1 MEVSWRLE
9 QLLVHF
15 IGSQEL
21 PERLLTTLQH
31 GSTSEYLDTLSVL
44 ALDPKFTGAI
54 FITQEPIFVE
64 LSSRWLLLAD
74 SRKSSIAALAA
85 YARLLPV
92 APYLAEHAVALLW
105 HRRKSHF
112 EALCSNSPSAL
123 LDLPTE
129 DLHVLLLAMCRLLLH
144 DQQTYASYISPTHL
158 TSLLNHL
165 EPYIRCLAIRVFCIF
180 MYASDMVMKTML
192 TQYLGESHTA
202 GPWEDRSI
210 DYKFFS
216 LWERERLRRLNQETQ
231 DFQQLAEANSSIAPS
246 SSVNRILY
254 QGDFSSTTAAIAE
267 VLLPRGK
274 AMDGRKKS
282 IVMTKTITSNLRVL
296 ARAIKSGKPILLSG
310 PPCSG
315 KTLLVNEVAQAVGK
329 SSSLVV
335 LNLNEQ
341 VDAKALVGM
350 YAYSAS
356 DAAITWR
363 PGILTKAV
371 KDGDWI
377 LLENIDR
384 ASIELMTMLMP
395 LVERHELLIPNRDS
409 PIRAGPGFKLIATL
423 QNSVK
428 ASRSDVSPDARV
440 FGVRHC
446 AQIRFDE
453 LSQPELAEVVSSL
466 FPLLTALIPR
476 MMQTYK
482 TVATQSLQHH
492 DSRLTRP
499 SDFFRWAKRI
509 DHSMRQN
516 DITESI
522 QPVPDLVLDHVFLD
536 AIDSFCSH
544 LPLGL
549 LRYSIEGT
557 VGQGLQMP
565 AESIEYNLRTRRPSY
580 RKSGSTLH
588 IGRVELQGSK
598 SNFNKM
604 RQTYTGDTK
613 FAMTRHFLRILE
625 SVAAVV
631 QNAEPCLLVGETGTG
646 KTTIIQ
652 QLAKSL
658 GHDLHII
665 NLSQQSEASDLLG
678 GFKPTNPRALA
689 SPLHDEFV
697 ELLQVTCPSRQ
708 NEKFLGTLAKAIV
721 KARWSKVVELW
732 QEALRSVQPL
742 LKARK
747 DLSQPTLEPYRKKR
761 KVQTISENICQRW
774 ERFASDL
781 NTFHTYLSRG
791 TKNFGFSFIEGSLVK
806 AVRQGQW
813 VLLDEINLA
822 SAETLE
828 VLADLISNPS
838 IQQPSLLLTDTGEK
852 ERIQAHNEFRIFGAM
867 NPATDIGKR
876 DLPPSIRSQFTELY
890 INESD
895 QTLSDLSDIS
905 ETYLGANSQWDKR
918 LVNVVAQLY
927 LDLKK
932 MCLESRLVDGSNNK
946 PHFSLRTLAR
956 ALTYACDTASSYGLR
971 RAVFE
976 GFMMCF
982 STSLDTESRSIVR
995 SRIESQVLGPEKN
1008 RKAILKHLP
1017 SLPDDDQSYVRFQ
1030 QYWVARGALQPV
1042 ERPLYIITP
1051 FVEQNLLNIVRAAS
1065 TRRYP
1070 VLLQGPTSSGKT
1082 SMIEY
1087 LASISG
1093 NKYIRINNHEH
1104 TDLQEYLGMYVSG
1117 VDGKIE
1123 FQDGVLVKA
1132 LREGHW
1138 IVLDELNLAPSD
1150 VLESLNRL
1158 LDDNRELLI
1167 PETQEIVRPHKHFML
1182 FATQNPAGIY
1192 GGRKFL
1198 SRAFRNRF
1206 LEIHFEDIPEDE
1218 LGIILRERTQI
1229 APSFCAKIIEVYRQ
1243 LTVLRQRD
1251 RLFEQKQSFATL
1263 RDLFR
1268 WAMRAADDRTQL
1280 AVNGFLLLS
1289 ERVRNERDRMAVKE
1303 VIETVL
1309 KTSLDI
1315 NALYGWHSSYIA
1327 RETLSEDS
1335 QGVIWTKSMRRVYV
1349 LVNEALKN
1357 KEPVLLVGE
1366 TGSGKTTVC
1375 QVISEIMGKKLHT
1388 VNAHQN
1394 LETGDIIGAQRP
1406 FRLRASAEREFSQA
1420 LCKIFEDRGYHSKS
1434 VIKETAILLREYDEL
1449 IDSAPST
1456 FSQDEQNYVANCR
1469 ARSKTLFEWSDGSL
1483 VTAMRNGS
1491 HFLLDEISLADDSVL
1506 ERLNS
1511 VLEPSRTLY
1520 LAEKGTSDA
1529 SVEASAGFQF
1539 MATMNPGGDY
1549 GKKELS
1555 PALRNRFTEIWVP
1568 TASDAE
1574 ELTEIVE
1581 AKLQPKYRA
1590 LASDMVTF
1598 ATWFAE
1604 LDGSS
1609 QGASIRDLIAWTA
1622 FVNHF
1627 SHLDISFSVYH
1638 GAEMIY
1644 LDRLGTSSSV
1654 KLVGTESAF
1663 SHTYETCL
1671 SKLEQVFMIPRR
1683 QVESRLNLV
1692 DRDDSFHIGDFS
1704 LNKMRPGASKSTYN
1718 LSAPTTL
1725 KNAHRVIRAYQLNK
1739 PILLEG
1745 LPGVGKTTLVEAL
1758 AAAIGMPLT
1767 RINLSDQTDLVDLL
1781 GSDVPIA
1788 RAEAG
1793 LFGWREAPFLKAMQR
1808 GEWVL
1813 LDEMNLASQSVLEGL
1828 NACLDHRGEVYVSE
1842 LDRTFARHSR
1852 FRLFASQNPH
1862 TQGGGRKGLPASF
1875 TDRFTVVYTDT
1886 LAQEDLRQICT
1897 NSFPTVDPILVEKMT
1912 LYVSDAGLLVSK
1924 GSNQFLQGG
1933 PWDINL
1939 RDAARWL
1946 QIFECQ
1952 FDRMGGSRPEDYQD
1966 MIFHH
1971 RFRTPEDRKSM
1982 MMLQRKHFRG
1992 PGPSLTRHTAKTA
2005 ENAVISKG
2013 IMRRDQTKRHLR
2025 NRTWHIQTFNMS
2037 IAESVL
2043 LCIERSWPTILVGPS
2058 RSGKTEVILHLADLI
2073 GAEVV
2078 EMCLNPDM
2086 DTMDLVGG
2094 FEQVDEHRQFDDLLM
2109 AVKRFTREQLIEH
2122 GICCHPSVHRWAEA
2136 LANLEQCSDPQ
2147 ALTLCL
2153 QNLSS
2158 LGLSTRYGDFSAVCG
2173 IISHNLAADNRARFE
2188 WVDGLL
2194 VRALRQGKW
2203 LVLDNA
2209 NLCNPSVLDRLNAL
2223 LEPNGYLS
2231 IHEHCDEHGN
2241 AETVKPHPSFR
2252 LFMTMD
2258 PRHGELS
2265 GAMRN
2270 RSVELFMQSGGDA
2283 PSMAFH
2289 PLDPTIDASESG
2301 FAPFQKFEW
2310 LTKDV
2315 TSIIRLLSV
2324 CLNHLPLG
2332 NIDRLQEWEFQV
2344 TKGLC
2349 RMTLEV
2355 ESAFRNLVGAYR
2367 RLCSSDR
2374 VVVKELGQA
2383 YSMFFASAKSSVN
2396 LGSLQVSFCQCC

>member
-1 MEVSWRLE
+1 MDVSWRLE
-9 QLLVHF
+9 QFLVHL
-15 IGSQEL
+15 IGSQDVPDKL
-21 PERLLTTLQH
+21 STTLQH
-31 GSTSEYLDTLSVL
+31 GSNSEYLDTLSLL

-64 LSSRWLLLAD
+64 ISSRWLLHAE
-74 SRKSSIAALAA
+74 SQKSSIAALAA

-92 APYLAEHAVALLW
+92 APYLAEHVVALLR
-105 HRRKSHF
+105 HRRQSHF
-112 EALCSNSPSAL
+112 EALYSKSTSAL
-123 LDLPTE
+123 LDLPVE
-129 DLHVLLLAMCRLLLH
+129 DLQVLLLAMCRLLLH
-144 DQQTYASYISPTHL
+144 DQQTYASYISPAQL
-158 TSLLNHL
+158 TSLLNHS
-165 EPYIRCLAIRVFCIF
+165 ESYIKCLAIRVFCIF
-180 MYASDMVMKTML
+180 MYASDTVMKAML
-192 TQYLGESHTA
+192 KQYLGESEIV

-210 DYKFFS
+210 DYTFVS
-216 LWERERLRRLNQETQ
+216 LWERERLRRLEQDAL
-231 DFQQLAEANSSIAPS
+231 DFQSLAEANDSTAISLSIKRVFYP
-246 SSVNRILY
+246 
-254 QGDFSSTTAAIAE
+254 GDFSSTTAAIGE
-267 VLLPRGK
+267 VLLPRSEDV
-274 AMDGRKKS
+274 DGAKKP
-282 IVMTKTITSNLRVL
+282 IVMTRTITSNLKMFVRE
-296 ARAIKSGKPILLSG
+296 IKSGKPILLSG

-315 KTLLVNEVAQAVGK
+315 KTLLINETAHAVGK
-329 SSSLVV
+329 GSSLVV

-350 YAYSAS
+350 YAYSAF

-384 ASIELMTMLMP
+384 ASIELITILMP
-395 LVERHELLIPNRDS
+395 LIERRELLIPSRDN
-409 PIRAGPGFKLIATL
+409 PIRAGPGFKLIATT
-423 QNSVK
+423 QTSAKVGRADMNTN
-428 ASRSDVSPDARV
+428 ARV
-440 FGVRHC
+440 FGIQHWT
-446 AQIRFDE
+446 QIRFDE
-453 LSQPELAEVVSSL
+453 PSQPELADIVSSL
-466 FPLLTALIPR
+466 FPLLTALVPR

-482 TVATQSLQHH
+482 TVATQSSQHH
-492 DSRLTRP
+492 HSRPTRP
-499 SDFFRWAKRI
+499 SDLLRWAKRI
-509 DHSMRQN
+509 DLSMRHN
-516 DITESI
+516 DITESF
-522 QPVPDLVLDHVFLD
+522 QPLPHLVLDHMFLD
-536 AIDSFCSH
+536 AIDSFCGH

-549 LRYSIEGT
+549 PRNSIEDT
-557 VGQGLQMP
+557 VGQELQMP
-565 AESIEYNLRTRRPSY
+565 VERIEYNLRTRRPSY
-580 RKSGSTLH
+580 RQAASTLH
-588 IGRVELQGSK
+588 IGRVELQVYKSK
-598 SNFNKM
+598 FNKIK
-604 RQTYTGDTK
+604 QPHNGDTK
-613 FAMTRHFLRILE
+613 FAMTSHFLRILE
-625 SVAAVV
+625 SLAAVV

-646 KTTIIQ
+646 KTTTVQ
-652 QLAKSL
+652 QLAKTL
-658 GHDLHII
+658 GHDLLII

-678 GFKPTNPRALA
+678 GFKPTNPRTIA

-697 ELLQVTCPSRQ
+697 ELLQSTFPSRQ
-708 NEKFLGTLAKAIV
+708 NEKFLGTLAKAV
-721 KARWSKVVELW
+721 AKSRWVKVVELW
-732 QEALRSVQPL
+732 QEALRSVQPVL
-742 LKARK
+742 EARK
-747 DLSQPTLEPYRKKR
+747 GLPQHSLEPYRKKR
-761 KVQTISENICQRW
+761 KVQTVSESICQRW
-774 ERFASDL
+774 ETFAR
-781 NTFHTYLSRG
+781 NIQNFRTYLSRG
-791 TKNFGFSFIEGSLVK
+791 TKKFAFSFVEGSLVK

-828 VLADLISNPS
+828 VLADLIWTSTG
-838 IQQPSLLLTDTGEK
+838 QQPSLLLTETGER
-852 ERIQAHNEFRIFGAM
+852 ERIQAHNDFRIFGAM
-867 NPATDIGKR
+867 NPATDVGKR

-895 QTLSDLSDIS
+895 QNLSDLTEIS
-905 ETYLGANSQWDKR
+905 GTYLGSNSQWDKR
-918 LVNVVAQLY
+918 LASVVAQLY

-932 MCLESRLVDGSNNK
+932 MSLESRLVDGSNNK

-956 ALTYACDTASSYGLR
+956 ALTYACDTAASYGLR

-982 STSLDTESRSIVR
+982 STSLDTQSKSIVR
-995 SRIESQVLGPEKN
+995 TRIESQVLGPEKN
-1008 RKAILKHLP
+1008 RKAMLKQLP
-1017 SLPDDDQSYVRFQ
+1017 SLPYDGQSYVRFQ
-1030 QYWVARGALQPV
+1030 QYWVAQGAIQTV

-1123 FQDGVLVKA
+1123 YQDGVLVKA

-1167 PETQEIVRPHKHFML
+1167 PETQEIIRPHKHFML

-1192 GGRKFL
+1192 GGRKAL

-1218 LGIILRERTQI
+1218 LGTILRERTQI

-1268 WAMRAADDRTQL
+1268 WAMREADDRTQL
-1280 AVNGFLLLS
+1280 AINGFLLLS

-1309 KTSLDI
+1309 KISLDI
-1315 NALYGWHSSYIA
+1315 NGLYGWQSPYIA
-1327 RETLSEDS
+1327 RESLSRNS

-1349 LVNEALKN
+1349 LVTEALKN

-1375 QVISEIMGKKLHT
+1375 QVISEVMDRKLQT
-1388 VNAHQN
+1388 INAHQN

-1406 FRLRASAEREFSQA
+1406 FRLRASAEMELSQA
-1420 LCKIFEDRGYHSKS
+1420 LCKTLEDYGHPSKS
-1434 VIKETAILLREYDEL
+1434 VIKEMAILLQEYDDL
-1449 IDSAPST
+1449 INSAANTVP
-1456 FSQDEQNYVANCR
+1456 QDEKDYIAYCR
-1469 ARSKTLFEWSDGSL
+1469 ARSKILFEWSDGSL
-1483 VTAMRNGS
+1483 VTAMRSGS
-1491 HFLLDEISLADDSVL
+1491 HFLLDEMSLADDSVL

-1511 VLEPSRTLY
+1511 VLEPGRTLY
-1520 LAEKGTSDA
+1520 LAEKGTNNA
-1529 SVEASAGFQF
+1529 SIEASEGFQF

-1568 TASDAE
+1568 TASDNE
-1574 ELTEIVE
+1574 ELIEIVA
-1581 AKLQPKYRA
+1581 AKLHPKYPG
-1590 LASDMVTF
+1590 LAPNLVTF

-1604 LDGSS
+1604 VDGSS
-1609 QGASIRDLIAWTA
+1609 HNASIRDLITWTA
-1622 FVNHF
+1622 FINHF
-1627 SHLDISFSVYH
+1627 THLPISFSVYQ

-1654 KLVGTESAF
+1654 KLVGTEHAF

-1671 SKLEQVFMIPRR
+1671 SKLEEVFMIPRR
-1683 QVESRLNLV
+1683 QFESRPHLI
-1692 DRDDSFHIGDFS
+1692 DRDDSFHVGDFS
-1704 LNKMRPGASKSTYN
+1704 LNKMLPGRSKSTYN
-1718 LSAPTTL
+1718 MSAPTTL

-1745 LPGVGKTTLVEAL
+1745 LPGVGKTTLIEAL

-1788 RAEAG
+1788 RDEAG
-1793 LFGWREAPFLKAMQR
+1793 LFGWREAPFLKAMQK

-1875 TDRFTVVYTDT
+1875 TDRFTVVYTET
-1886 LAQEDLRQICT
+1886 LGQEDLRQICT
-1897 NSFPTVDPILVEKMT
+1897 DGFPNVDPRLVEKMT
-1912 LYVSDAGLLVSK
+1912 QYVTDAGLLVSK
-1924 GSNQFLQGG
+1924 SSNQMEQGG
-1933 PWDINL
+1933 PWEINL

-1946 QIFECQ
+1946 QVFECQ
-1952 FDRMGGSRPEDYQD
+1952 VHCMGESRPEDYQD
-1966 MIFHH
+1966 MLFHQ
-1971 RFRTPEDRKSM
+1971 RFRTAEDRDSM
-1982 MMLQRKHFRG
+1982 ITLQKKHFSG
-1992 PGPSLTRHTAKTA
+1992 AGPSLPRHTAKTVEIA
-2005 ENAVISKG
+2005 EIGQG
-2013 IMRRDQTKRHLR
+2013 IMQRDQMNRHLR
-2025 NRTWHIQTFNMS
+2025 NRTWSIQSLNVS
-2037 IAESVL
+2037 VAESL
-2043 LCIERSWPTILVGPS
+2043 LLSIERSWPTILVGPS
-2058 RSGKTEVILHLADLI
+2058 RSGKTELILQLGDLV

-2086 DTMDLVGG
+2086 DAIDLVGG
-2094 FEQVDEHRQFDDLLM
+2094 FEQVDERRQFDDLLM
-2109 AVKRFTREQLIEH
+2109 TVKRFTREQLIQH
-2122 GICCHPSVHRWAEA
+2122 GLCCHPDVNSWAGA

-2147 ALTLCL
+2147 GLKLCL

-2158 LGLSTRYGDFSAVCG
+2158 LGLSTRYGDFSSMCDT
-2173 IISHNLAADNRARFE
+2173 ISHNLDADNRARFD

-2223 LEPNGYLS
+2223 LEPNGCLS

-2241 AETVKPHPSFR
+2241 AENVKPHQKFR

-2265 GAMRN
+2265 RAMRN
-2270 RSVELFMQSGGDA
+2270 RSVELFMQSGRDA
-2283 PSMAFH
+2283 PSVTFH

-2310 LTKDV
+2310 GTKDA
-2315 TSIIRLLSV
+2315 TSMIRLLSV
-2324 CLNHLPLG
+2324 CFNRLPLG
-2332 NIDRLQEWEFQV
+2332 DIDRLREWESQV

-2349 RMTLEV
+2349 KMTV
-2355 ESAFRNLVGAYR
+2355 EIENTFRNFVDAYR

-2374 VVVKELGQA
+2374 VVVDELRQA
-2383 YSMFFASAKSSVN
+2383 YSTFFPSGKSSTN
-2396 LGSLQVSFCQCC
+2396 LGNLQVSLYNRC

>member
-1 MEVSWRLE
+1 MDVSWRSE
-9 QLLVHF
+9 QFLDHF
-15 IGSQEL
+15 TGSQDL
-21 PERLLTTLQH
+21 PEGHSTRLQH
-31 GSTSEYLDTLSVL
+31 GSNSEYLDTLSLL

-64 LSSRWLLLAD
+64 ISSRWLLHAD
-74 SRKSSIAALAA
+74 SRKGSIAALAA

-92 APYLAEHAVALLW
+92 APYLAEHAVALLR
-105 HRRKSHF
+105 HRRRSHL
-112 EALCSNSPSAL
+112 EALCSKSTSAL
-123 LDLPTE
+123 FNLPIE

-144 DQQTYASYISPTHL
+144 DQQTYAPYISPAHL
-158 TSLLNHL
+158 TSLLNHS
-165 EPYIRCLAIRVFCIF
+165 ESYIRFLAIRVFCIF
-180 MYASDMVMKTML
+180 MYASDMVMETML
-192 TQYLGESHTA
+192 KRYLGESETT
-202 GPWEDRSI
+202 GPWEDRFI
-210 DYKFFS
+210 DYTFLS
-216 LWERERLRRLNQETQ
+216 LWERERLRRLDQDAQE
-231 DFQQLAEANSSIAPS
+231 FQRLAEANSSTATS
-246 SSVNRILY
+246 SSVNRIFY
-254 QGDFSSTTAAIAE
+254 QGDFSSTTAAIGE
-267 VLLPRGK
+267 VLLPKSEDVNGS
-274 AMDGRKKS
+274 KKS
-282 IVMTKTITSNLRVL
+282 IVMTRTINSNLKVL
-296 ARAIKSGKPILLSG
+296 AQGIKSGKPILLSG

-315 KTLLVNEVAQAVGK
+315 KTLLTNEVAQAVGK
-329 SSSLVV
+329 GSSLVV

-371 KDGDWI
+371 RDGDWI

-384 ASIELMTMLMP
+384 ASVELMTMLMP

-409 PIRAGPGFKLIATL
+409 PIRAGQGFKLIATF

-428 ASRSDVSPDARV
+428 AGRADVSPDARV
-440 FGVRHC
+440 FGVRHW

-453 LSQPELAEVVSSL
+453 LPQPELAEIVSSL

-482 TVATQSLQHH
+482 TVATQSSQHH
-492 DSRLTRP
+492 DSRPIRP
-499 SDFFRWAKRI
+499 SNLLRWARRI
-509 DHSMRQN
+509 EHSMRHN
-516 DITESI
+516 DITQSL
-522 QPVPDLVLDHVFLD
+522 QPVPNLVLDHIFLD
-536 AIDSFCSH
+536 AIDSFCGH
-544 LPLGL
+544 LALGL
-549 LRYSIEGT
+549 LRSSIEGT

-565 AESIEYNLRTRRPSY
+565 AESIEYNLHTRKPSY
-580 RKSGSTLH
+580 RLSASTLH
-588 IGRVELQGSK
+588 IGRVELQVSK
-598 SNFNKM
+598 TRLNKI
-604 RQTYTGDTK
+604 RQIYTGDTR
-613 FAMTRHFLRILE
+613 FAMTRHFLSVLE

-646 KTTIIQ
+646 KTTIVQ

-658 GHDLHII
+658 GHDLLII
-665 NLSQQSEASDLLG
+665 NLSHQSEASDLLG
-678 GFKPTNPRALA
+678 GFKPTNPRTIA
-689 SPLHDEFV
+689 SPLHDDFV
-697 ELLQVTCPSRQ
+697 ELLQATFPSRQ
-708 NEKFLGTLAKAIV
+708 NEKFLGTLAKAIA
-721 KARWSKVVELW
+721 KARWIKVVELW
-732 QEALRSVQPL
+732 QEALRRVQPL
-742 LKARK
+742 LKNRK

-761 KVQTISENICQRW
+761 KVQTMSESICQRW
-774 ERFASDL
+774 ERFASDIE
-781 NTFHTYLSRG
+781 TFHTYLSRG
-791 TKNFGFSFIEGSLVK
+791 MKNFAFSFIEGSLVK

-828 VLADLISNPS
+828 VLADLIWTPS
-838 IQQPSLLLTDTGEK
+838 GQQPSLLLTDTGEK
-852 ERIQAHNEFRIFGAM
+852 ERIQAHDDFRIFGAM

-890 INESD
+890 VNESD
-895 QTLSDLSDIS
+895 QNLSDLSEIS

-918 LVNVVAQLY
+918 LARVVAQLY

-932 MCLESRLVDGSNNK
+932 MSNESRLVDGSNNK

-956 ALTYACDTASSYGLR
+956 ALKYACDTASSYGLR

-982 STSLDTESRSIVR
+982 STSLDTESRSIVKL
-995 SRIESQVLGPEKN
+995 RIESQVLGPEKN
-1008 RKAILKHLP
+1008 RKAILKQLP
-1017 SLPDDDQSYVRFQ
+1017 SLPDDGQSYVRFQ
-1030 QYWVARGALQPV
+1030 QYWVAQGALQPV

-1065 TRRYP
+1065 TGRYP

-1117 VDGKIE
+1117 VDGKIQY
-1123 FQDGVLVKA
+1123 QDGVLVKA

-1158 LDDNRELLI
+1158 LDDNRELLV
-1167 PETQEIVRPHKHFML
+1167 PETQEIIRPHKHFML

-1192 GGRKFL
+1192 GGRKIL

-1218 LGIILRERTQI
+1218 LETILRERTQI
-1229 APSFCAKIIEVYRQ
+1229 APSFCARIIEVYRQ

-1315 NALYGWHSSYIA
+1315 NALYGLRSSYIA
-1327 RETLSEDS
+1327 REALSEDL

-1388 VNAHQN
+1388 INAHQN
-1394 LETGDIIGAQRP
+1394 LETSDIIGAQRP
-1406 FRLRASAEREFSQA
+1406 FRLRASAERELSQA
-1420 LCKIFEDRGYHSKS
+1420 LCKIFEDHGCHSKS
-1434 VIKETAILLREYDEL
+1434 VIKETTILLREYYDL
-1449 IDSAPST
+1449 INGAQDT
-1456 FSQDEQNYVANCR
+1456 VSQDEKDYIAYCR
-1469 ARSKTLFEWSDGSL
+1469 ARSNTLFEWSDGSL
-1483 VTAMRNGS
+1483 VTAMRSDS

-1520 LAEKGTSDA
+1520 LAEKGTGDA
-1529 SVEASAGFQF
+1529 LVEASAGFQF

-1574 ELTEIVE
+1574 ELTEIIE
-1581 AKLQPKYRA
+1581 AKLQPECRA
-1590 LASDMVTF
+1590 LASVLVTF

-1609 QGASIRDLIAWTA
+1609 HGASIRDLIAWTA

-1627 SHLDISFSVYH
+1627 SHLNISFSIYH

-1644 LDRLGTSSSV
+1644 FDRLGTSSSV
-1654 KLVGTESAF
+1654 KLVGTESTIPL
-1663 SHTYETCL
+1663 TYETCL
-1671 SKLEQVFMIPRR
+1671 TKLEEVFMIPRR
-1683 QVESRLNLV
+1683 QFEKSLNLI

-1704 LNKMRPGASKSTYN
+1704 LDKMLPGRSSSTFN

-1745 LPGVGKTTLVEAL
+1745 LPGVGKTTLIEAL

-1788 RAEAG
+1788 KAEAG
-1793 LFGWREAPFLKAMQR
+1793 LFGWREAPFLRAMQR

-1886 LAQEDLRQICT
+1886 LVQEDLRQICT
-1897 NSFPTVDPILVEKMT
+1897 VSFPNVDPTLVEKMT
-1912 LYVSDAGLLVSK
+1912 LCVSDAGLHVSK
-1924 GSNQFLQGG
+1924 RSNHFLQGG

-1946 QIFECQ
+1946 QVLEHQFEL
-1952 FDRMGGSRPEDYQD
+1952 MGESRPEDYQNTL
-1966 MIFHH
+1966 FRH
-1971 RFRTPEDRKSM
+1971 RFRTPEDRDSM
-1982 MMLQRKHFRG
+1982 MMLQTEHFKET
-1992 PGPSLTRHTAKTA
+1992 GPSLPQYTAKTA
-2005 ENAVISKG
+2005 EIAEIGQG
-2013 IMRRDQTKRHLR
+2013 IMQRDQSKRYLR
-2025 NRTWHIQTFNMS
+2025 NRTWHIPTFNTS

-2058 RSGKTEVILHLADLI
+2058 RSGKTEVILHLADLM

-2094 FEQVDEHRQFDDLLM
+2094 FEQVDDHRQFDDLLM

-2122 GICCHPSVHRWAEA
+2122 GISCHHNVHSWAEA
-2136 LANLEQCSDPQ
+2136 LSSLEQGSDPQ
-2147 ALTLCL
+2147 ALMLCL
-2153 QNLSS
+2153 QSLSS
-2158 LGLSTRYGDFSAVCG
+2158 LGLSTKYDDFLAVCG
-2173 IISHNLAADNRARFE
+2173 IISRNLAADNRARFE

-2223 LEPNGYLS
+2223 LEPNGRLS

-2241 AETVKPHPSFR
+2241 AEIVKPHPNFR
-2252 LFMTMD
+2252 LFITMD

-2283 PSMAFH
+2283 PSMTFH

-2324 CLNHLPLG
+2324 CFNHLPLG
-2332 NIDRLQEWEFQV
+2332 NIDRLQEWASQV

-2349 RMTLEV
+2349 RMTLET
-2355 ESAFRNLVGAYR
+2355 EHIFRNLVDAYR

-2374 VVVKELGQA
+2374 VVVKELKQA
-2383 YSMFFASAKSSVN
+2383 YSTFFPSAKSSVN
-2396 LGSLQVSFCQCC
+2396 LGSLQVSFYGCC